1 MLSGMNS
8 TKANKA
14 MKKLHMFLS
23 DSNLSYSAFACSE
36 MEAALIIRERIPSV
50 GRLVYLG
57 AQ

>member
-1 MLSGMNS
+1 MSPTAAL
-8 TKANKA
+8 TTQPK
-14 MKKLHMFLS
+14 MKKLHMFIS

-36 MEAALIIRERIPSV
+36 MEAARLIRESIPSV